1 MALTIAIDEDYGYVI
16 VVGVLSILFGYGLGV
31 NVYLA
36 RVRFGIK
43 YPTMYTGTNMQFD
56 CMQRVH
62 ANYLEMF
69 PTFLTLLFC
78 GGLAHPFNCA
88 IAGIV
93 YLLGRLVYS
102 IAYSSGDP
110 QKRFFGFFM
119 YLGLFYLLYSTMEL
133 ALRLMRW
140 I

>member
-16 VVGVLSILFGYGLGV
+16 VVGVLSMIFAYVLGV

-36 RVRFGIK
+36 RQRFGIK
-43 YPTMYTGTNMQFD
+43 YPAMYSDTNMKFN

-62 ANYLEMF
+62 ANYLEVF

-78 GGLAHPFNCA
+78 GGLAHPIYCS

-102 IAYSSGDP
+102 IGYSSGDP
-110 QKRFFGFFM
+110 EKRLPGLFM
-119 YLGLFYLLYSTMEL
+119 YVGLFYLLCSTMEL